1 MPIMMTRGEKL
12 TFSNHLD
19 QSYGEIQGFCI
30 YPEEET
36 RSIFDVSLLQVS
48 AALVRVLYTEYVV
61 VCTPEYLYMGHAA
74 AVETIMHQVW
84 STSVHRQSSAH
95 RTSCHCKNSVE

>member
-30 YPEEET
+30 YPKEEGT
-36 RSIFDVSLLQVS
+36 RSIFDVSLLQTL
-48 AALVRVLYTEYVV
+48 AALLQVLCRVL
-61 VCTPEYLYMGHAA
+61 CCLYSG
-74 AVETIMHQVW
+74 V
-84 STSVHRQSSAH
+84 SVHGLCR
-95 RTSCHCKNSVE
+95 C